1 MLVRESNE
9 QDFLNLSALAIQV
22 WLHTYATDGVRD
34 AISGFVLSEFTPE
47 VFRRIHE
54 SERQHILVAIR
65 DGHLVGFVT
74 VVLDSRCGVGG
85 IEGFEV
91 KTLYV
96 QEHFH
101 GMGIGTTLLDEVS
114 RRYGESFWLTTWI
127 KNTPA
132 IGFYEAYGLTRVG
145 IAYFHLEGEAHEN
158 VVLARRGGL

>member
-1 MLVRESNE
+1 MVVRDANE

-54 SERQHILVAIR
+54 SESQQILVAIH

-74 VVLDSRCGVGG
+74 VALDSRCGVEG
-85 IEGFEV
+85 IDGFEV

-101 GMGIGTTLLDEVS
+101 GKGIGTTLLDEAA
-114 RRYGESFWLTTWI
+114 RRYGESLWLTTWI

-132 IGFYEAYGLTRVG
+132 IGFYEAYGLARVG
-145 IAYFHLEGEAHEN
+145 TAYFHLEGEAHEN